1 MRLFAIGDT
10 HLPSERKKDMDRFG
24 WAQHPGPQQAA
35 PVALG
40 SDALVQ

>member
-24 WAQHPGPQQAA
+24 WNEHPA
-35 PVALG
+35 PL
-40 SDALVQ
+40 